1 MRGLFRR
8 AADHAADY
16 RESVG
21 ERRVGASEGFA
32 EVLAGFLRPLGSAG
46 RPAVEV
52 VDELVRIADSGL
64 VSSTGPR
71 YFGFV
76 VGGALPAATAAEMLA
91 AGWDQNAWNSALS
104 PTSAAAEQ
112 AAGDW
117 LKELLGLPA
126 NASAG
131 FVTGAQAANTVA
143 LAAARN
149 HVLAQVGWD
158 VEANGL
164 NGAPKVRILAGD
176 ERHATID
183 RSLRLLGFGTNSL
196 ELVRTKANGVIDLD
210 DLRARLAG
218 NQDPLIVCLQAGN
231 VNTGATDALTEAC
244 QIVRHHSIPAAPH
257 LASAGG
263 TATVDGDTSSA
274 ATAGHAADAD
284 AAATTGTAAD
294 AGNAATAGHAA
305 DADAAATTG
314 SAADAGGAAAGRRA
328 GWVHV
333 DGAFGLWA
341 AVGAGVR
348 DQVAGV
354 ELADSWGC
362 DGHKWLNLPYDSGF
376 VFTAHPESHYAA
388 LALTASYMVDS
399 GEREPGDYAMES
411 SRRARGLAV
420 WAGLQELG
428 RDGVSA
434 VVDRCCALA
443 RRFAGQLEAA
453 GCEIGNE
460 VVLNQV
466 LVSFGSDAE
475 TDRVIAAVQDEGVC
489 WMGGTTWRNRRYMRI
504 SVSNHLTTESDVDRS
519 IQSILTAHSA

>member
-1 MRGLFRR
+1 MDETGARVRELFRQ

-21 ERRVGASEGFA
+21 ERRVGAAKTFA
-32 EVLAGFLRPLGSAG
+32 DKRVEFQRPLGSAG
-46 RPAVEV
+46 RPAGEI

-64 VSSTGPR
+64 VSTTGPR

-76 VGGALPAATAAEMLA
+76 VGGALPAATAAEILA
-91 AGWDQNAWNSALS
+91 AGWDQNAWSSVLS
-104 PTSAAAEQ
+104 PTAAAAERV
-112 AAGDW
+112 AGDW

-126 NASAG
+126 SASAG
-131 FVTGAQAANTVA
+131 FVTGAQAANTVG

-149 HVLAQVGWD
+149 HVLTQAGWN
-158 VEANGL
+158 VEADGL
-164 NGAPKVRILAGD
+164 NGAPRVRILAGE

-183 RSLRLLGFGTNSL
+183 RSLRLLGFGSNCL
-196 ELVRTKANGVIDLD
+196 ELIKTSANGVIDLD
-210 DLRARLAG
+210 DLRTRLTG

-231 VNTGATDALTEAC
+231 VNTGATDPLREAC
-244 QIVRHHSIPAAPH
+244 ELIRRHTSE
-257 LASAGG
+257 AS
-263 TATVDGDTSSA
+263 
-274 ATAGHAADAD
+274 
-284 AAATTGTAAD
+284 
-294 AGNAATAGHAA
+294 
-305 DADAAATTG
+305 
-314 SAADAGGAAAGRRA
+314 
-328 GWVHV
+328 WVHV

-341 AVGAGVR
+341 AASPGLQH
-348 DQVAGV
+348 QVDGL

-376 VFTAHPESHYAA
+376 IFTAHPEAHLGA
-388 LALTASYMVDS
+388 LAYSASYPLKSADQ
-399 GEREPGDYAMES
+399 EPGDFALES

-428 RDGVSA
+428 RDGVSE

-443 RRFAGQLEAA
+443 RRFAEQLQSA

-466 LVSFGSDAE
+466 LVSFGSDTE

-489 WMGGTTWRNRRYMRI
+489 WMGGTTWRGRRYMRI
-504 SVSNHLTTESDVDRS
+504 SVSNHLTTEHDVDLATA
-519 IQSILTAHSA
+519 SILGARSSQ